1 MTQQKDLCKTCEHYW
16 QDFPMPLE
24 QVISHCEILDKK
36 PGNKSMDEI
45 VPFPCTKCPF
55 DSYLEKK
62 TINKNLKQ
70 QNYGLTAHLQC

>member
-62 TINKNLKQ
+62 
-70 QNYGLTAHLQC
+70 QCL